1 MGKRQIKRYHL
12 TIPLEWDLGDE
23 QVSATISYAT
33 YASTEKEAVE
43 IGNLFIQDNREQVSR
58 SVSDLIAAKIVDDG
72 WQSCE
77 LTGDI
82 DVEEVSEFGTISSL
96 KAEEIISDFET
107 ARFPSSL
114 KEEEI

>member
-1 MGKRQIKRYHL
+1 MTIKRYEL

-23 QVSATISYAT
+23 QVSATIQYAT
-33 YASTEKEAVE
+33 YALNEKLAVK
-43 IGNLFIQDNREQVSR
+43 IGNLFIQDNREEISR
-58 SVSDLIAAKIVDDG
+58 SVSDLIAEKIVDDG

-96 KAEEIISDFET
+96 KAEKII
-107 ARFPSSL
+107 SSL
-114 KEEEI
+114 KSEEI

>member
-1 MGKRQIKRYHL
+1 MTIKRYEL

-33 YASTEKEAVE
+33 YAQNEKLAVN
-43 IGNLFIQDNREQVSR
+43 IGNLFIQDNREEISR
-58 SVSDLIAAKIVDDG
+58 SVSDLIAEKIVDDG

-82 DVEEVSEFGTISSL
+82 DVEEVSEFSSSSL
-96 KAEEIISDFET
+96 KSEEI
-107 ARFPSSL
+107 
-114 KEEEI
+114 